1 MSEVVS
7 TYDPQQSRV
16 TVTESAV
23 EHIKRQIKRTG
34 HGIGL
39 RFGIRKSGCSGY
51 AYDVKIIDEV
61 EEGDKSFTL
70 QDGLILAVAHKHLP
84 ILQGTEID
92 YIQDGVNH
100 RFQFNNPNET
110 ASCGCGESFT
120 VDDEEDPPS
129 KSV

>member
-1 MSEVVS
+1 MSEAVS
-7 TYDPQQSRV
+7 THTPQQANI
-16 TVTESAV
+16 TMTGAAV
-23 EHIKRQIKRTG
+23 KHLQRQIKREG

-51 AYDVKIIDEV
+51 AYDVKIIDEI
-61 EEGDKSFTL
+61 EAGDKSFPINSELTL
-70 QDGLILAVAHKHLP
+70 VVANKHLP

-92 YIQDGVNH
+92 YIQDGVNC

-120 VDDEEDPPS
+120 VDE
-129 KSV
+129 